1 MVLQGDVLAPARVV
15 SAGGIS
21 LEAGVSSVAPGQSWS
36 AVGDVSVAPG
46 AALVLRGSEVSLGGV
61 LRLSRSLSVG
71 EGSVLRVGSRI
82 SGDVSV
88 ARGGC
93 LAVGGADGPL
103 VSLSV
108 GSLVMEPGSSL
119 RLSLDAVS
127 GRADS
132 IVASR
137 GVAFNGARLV
147 LEGVDAVSAASV
159 KDGLRV
165 RVTDSDVL
173 TPPDVSAVCVGSWL
187 NAYTVEDG
195 HSVDVVLSRNFR
207 SAAVSPD
214 EVAVARA
221 LAVLDDG
228 HVQDAGLSA
237 VLDALA
243 HTRSAADARAA
254 LNVLGGAGLSGM
266 RLLVAEGGREH
277 VGALR
282 DVLRGRAGEGGRR
295 GLGIGV
301 SMTGGGTF
309 DFSPSGGAFSSD
321 SLGWLLGLVL
331 PLGDGWAV
339 GASAGVCGY
348 DAGYLGV
355 DFEGGAFFADAA
367 LLYDAG
373 RLHQVLS
380 LGVGSFGVDTRRD
393 VAVRAHG
400 YDVEGVLRGRM
411 SALSLN
417 MGYEGSYDVLVS
429 SDGLSR
435 LSPVLLADVVLG
447 RFDEMSESGLGRAGL
462 RSRCDDVC
470 YVTLGTGLRYVH
482 GFGASGGLCGLGGF
496 AAGVDGGC
504 VAVGSQW
511 LFGRGAADGVDG
523 AAGRG
528 CGAARRGEFACAAVG
543 SLVAAGECGG

>member
-1 MVLQGDVLAPARVV
+1 M
-15 SAGGIS
+15 
-21 LEAGVSSVAPGQSWS
+21 SSVAPGQSWS
-36 AVGDVSVAPG
+36 AAGDVSVAPG
-46 AALVLRGSEVSLGGV
+46 AALVLRGSEVSLGGA

-71 EGSVLRVGSRI
+71 EGSVLRVGAGI

-93 LAVGGADGPL
+93 LAVGGADGPP

-207 SAAVSPD
+207 SAAVSPN

-282 DVLRGRAGEGGRR
+282 DVLRGLAGEAGPR
-295 GLGIGV
+295 GPVFGV
-301 SMTGGGTF
+301 SMTGGTF

-400 YDVEGVLRGRM
+400 YDMEGVLRGRL

-417 MGYEGSYDVLVS
+417 VGYEGSYDVLVS

-482 GFGASGGLCGLGGF
+482 GFGASGGFVGLEGLLLGSMGDVSLSVRNGFLGGGPQMELTGPRVG
-496 AAGVDGGC
+496 GVGLR
-504 VAVGSQW
+504 VG
-511 LFGRGAADGVDG
+511 
-523 AAGRG
+523 
-528 CGAARRGEFACAAVG
+528 GEFACAAVG